1 MALQAQHPD
10 PTSFN
15 VWLGA
20 TDLEKEG
27 EWRWVTG
34 EEIDY
39 GYFSEGEPNN
49 WDGVDERCM
58 SLFNIDMIVDAPCEM
73 KAVPACQWPS
83 HDSDDLW

>member
-10 PTSFN
+10 PASFN

-20 TDLEKEG
+20 TDLEQEG

-34 EEIDY
+34 EVIDY

-49 WDGVDERCM
+49 WDERCM
-58 SLFNIDMIVDAPCEM
+58 SLSNIDARIEDSPCEM
-73 KAVPACQWPS
+73 LAVPACQYPS
-83 HDSDDLW
+83 HDSDELW